1 MENKRTQ
8 KLAFLETSVAEDGTL
23 WIHIVGFDQQQNYKI
38 NMVPCIPVSELPKQ
52 LCLKAPIPSRRPH
65 NGSHCKFLREV
76 HQGIESGEEI
86 LFVEARLQKWSPSLR
101 YSPTIQLSWGIH
113 IGQLEDRAFGF
124 LNSLTKTKVF
134 EDVVILINAIK
145 EEHAYCLHAVTNK
158 VINHAM
164 FFQNRRSLGKLTQ
177 TQDWLLAV
185 LRTIQ
190 VQMRLNVFPN
200 FFLSKQNIFMESNSQ
215 VLKFNYDELT
225 RLIRNLKKYP
235 ASLCCYTGCE
245 ELGKNESEKSDD
257 NGDSHDESN
266 EKCTSVV
273 HFAE

>member
-1 MENKRTQ
+1 
-8 KLAFLETSVAEDGTL
+8 
-23 WIHIVGFDQQQNYKI
+23 
-38 NMVPCIPVSELPKQ
+38 MVPCIPVSELPKQ

-225 RLIRNLKKYP
+225 RLIRNLKKYRHP
-235 ASLCCYTGCE
+235 YVVTPDVKNWGRMNLKSLMIMATRTM
-245 ELGKNESEKSDD
+245 KVMKSVLVLFILPSDYLT
-257 NGDSHDESN
+257 
-266 EKCTSVV
+266 CLLMCIQLR
-273 HFAE
+273 